1 MTLSS
6 SFIHV
11 LSIQTSAEGPLS
23 EIMLSGVTI
32 IMIIKLIEHIR
43 KTMEKSYAETGKT
56 LSILIRV
63 RY

>member
-43 KTMEKSYAETGKT
+43 KTIEKSYAKTDKT
-56 LSILIRV
+56 LFILIRV